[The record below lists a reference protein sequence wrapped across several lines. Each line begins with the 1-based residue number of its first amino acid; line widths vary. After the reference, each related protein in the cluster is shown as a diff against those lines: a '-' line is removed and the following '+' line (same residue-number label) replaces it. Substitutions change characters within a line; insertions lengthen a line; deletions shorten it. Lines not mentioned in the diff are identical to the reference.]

1 MPMGGLSLEVIRLR
15 FLRIA
20 PWWGSS
26 LEEGFGQKSILAV
39 SRSLVP
45 SYMELRL
52 LQVTMGTQMIW
63 VAMVTPYHR
72 WCQYFLFAREGVFSW
87 FECAVRRYI

>member
-45 SYMELRL
+45 SYGVTAVASYHGDSDDLGGHGDTVPQVVSIFFIRARGCFL
-52 LQVTMGTQMIW
+52 L
-63 VAMVTPYHR
+63 
-72 WCQYFLFAREGVFSW
+72 
-87 FECAVRRYI
+87 VRMCST